1 VAMSQRSVLLPGDL
15 PPLVSGEALA
25 PSAQAIDQDWPTLG
39 ELQRRYIA
47 RVLERTAGNKTAAAS
62 ILGVDRRTLQRQEQE
77 GDG

>member
-1 VAMSQRSVLLPGDL
+1 
-15 PPLVSGEALA
+15 VSGEALA
-25 PSAQAIDQDWPTLG
+25 PGAQSIDHDWPTLG